1 MTFYLFAFCCFFP
14 PPPSPLPS
22 FVPACR
28 CSHTVLPGFGF
39 VWHLCDCALL
49 CVCVCIS
56 IKPTSILRGSR
67 GKKAPLR
74 PFGEGIPLEWVCPPP
89 PLPTDTEVASL
100 WFAVDTV
107 VERNRTELLSHTP
120 SYFYLFV
127 YVCVFPWPVFAT
139 SRLQMLL
146 LFCVCVFMVFVLR
159 GHAWTLEVI
168 VCQNKL
174 KRTWKCCVKS
184 RMYICFRH
192 NILWGI

>member
-89 PLPTDTEVASL
+89 PHWHWGGFPLVRCRYCGGEEQDRA
-100 WFAVDTV
+100 A
-107 VERNRTELLSHTP
+107 LSHT
-120 SYFYLFV
+120 FIFL
-127 YVCVFPWPVFAT
+127 PV
-139 SRLQMLL
+139 
-146 LFCVCVFMVFVLR
+146 CVCVCVSVTCLCHITTSDAAAVLCLCVYGVCVAWACVDTW
-159 GHAWTLEVI
+159 GHCLS
-168 VCQNKL
+168 K
-174 KRTWKCCVKS
+174 
-184 RMYICFRH
+184 
-192 NILWGI
+192 